1 MAFAITSLEACGLP
15 CGEGEPVMARWRLT
29 DAHYLQVPGTEWEY
43 KETDRETQR
52 QVRKVYEIP
61 LYLNPKE
68 RSDWNYPQDEAIIV
82 SSRFDKAHPRDI
94 VFTGP
99 PTPDMDPVD
108 EEAEKISQGYRD
120 SGAWQHP
127 IDALNMTYSQS
138 VLSDFERLIAQ
149 KIVEQNAKSPPNMSL
164 GGVSAEDFAK
174 LQEQVTRLMEQ
185 NARLQADLLEKRAV
199 RRV

>member
-1 MAFAITSLEACGLP
+1 
-15 CGEGEPVMARWRLT
+15 MARWRLT

-138 VLSDFERLIAQ
+138 VLSEFERMLAI
-149 KIVEQNAKSPPNMSL
+149 KVTELVKPTPNLSL
-164 GGVSAEDFAK
+164 GGVSVEDFGR
-174 LQEQVTRLMEQ
+174 LQQQVAALMEQ
-185 NARLQADLLEKRAV
+185 NAKLQAEAAERKTV
-199 RRV
+199 RRM